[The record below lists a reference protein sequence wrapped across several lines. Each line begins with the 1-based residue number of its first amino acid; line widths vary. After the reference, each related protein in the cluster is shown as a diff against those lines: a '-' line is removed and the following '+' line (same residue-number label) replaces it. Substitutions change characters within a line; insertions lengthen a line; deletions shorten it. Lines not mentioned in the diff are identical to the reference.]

1 MANAPQGRARGYGI
15 GPPASRCVCTPSDGW
30 ECPQDGARRECPESG
45 GKLATARAPRQTSL
59 SGLRLLG
66 SSSDVLWVTG
76 RGAAAF
82 EPIKHGLIVAAARC
96 GDVQRLGFWAIDL
109 APLAAPAL
117 AEEISVA

>member
-1 MANAPQGRARGYGI
+1 MKRSFDDTSSVRPGRALAGRLHSAT
-15 GPPASRCVCTPSDGW
+15 ASRRG
-30 ECPQDGARRECPESG
+30 REDCFPPGRSSGES
-45 GKLATARAPRQTSL
+45 A
-59 SGLRLLG
+59 LLG

-109 APLAAPAL
+109 APLAAPTL
-117 AEEISVA
+117 AEEISVAFPATSDFRAGG